1 MKKETHEPNWD
12 ELRQEREIQKGIEK
26 QEKEHMKIIASLFD
40 PLKSNEEL
48 EAMVDNNPDDGSWK
62 GR

>member
-26 QEKEHMKIIASLFD
+26 QEKEQEDRYKNMSPEEAEYIASNKL
-40 PLKSNEEL
+40 
-48 EAMVDNNPDDGSWK
+48 DDGSWV